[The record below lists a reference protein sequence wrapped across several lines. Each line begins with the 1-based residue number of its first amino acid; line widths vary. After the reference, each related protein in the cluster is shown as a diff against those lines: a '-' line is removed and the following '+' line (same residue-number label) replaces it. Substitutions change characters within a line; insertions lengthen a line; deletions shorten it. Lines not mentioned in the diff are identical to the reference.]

1 MNALSTLSKRLLGTK
16 LLGTKLLGAAAL
28 SAAIAIP
35 AAADLIT
42 PGDLAQVANKAG
54 NAFTPTPIAGD
65 ANGLYS
71 NLTFRLDD
79 SRNVRVSA
87 GQFVLDYKKV
97 GSNQWN
103 EFYAFCL
110 QPDVYLWP
118 FSNPYGVDSL
128 ATSGYNSSI
137 GELWGR
143 HYSSVS
149 SDLTAAAFQVAIWE
163 LAYDGDGS
171 LDTGS
176 FKVLNNAAVKN
187 LASQWIAS
195 IDGTGPQG
203 QGLAVLGSNPNK
215 RDRQDLITQVPEP
228 GPLALLAIGLLA
240 IGIRRK
246 IADPR

>member
-1 MNALSTLSKRLLGTK
+1 MKPFSQLRKTIV
-16 LLGTKLLGAAAL
+16 AAIAL
-28 SAAIAIP
+28 SAATAIP
-35 AAADLIT
+35 AAADLIL
-42 PGDLAQVANKAG
+42 PGDSAVVANRAG
-54 NAFTPTPIAGD
+54 NAFTPSPINGD
-65 ANGLYS
+65 SNGLYS

-87 GQFVLDYKKV
+87 GQFVLDYRKV
-97 GSNQWN
+97 GSQQWT

-118 FSNPYGVDSL
+118 FSNPYSVDSL
-128 ATSGYNSSI
+128 ATSGYNSAI

-176 FKVLNNAAVKN
+176 FKVLNNLAVKS
-187 LASQWIAS
+187 LASTWLAS
-195 IDGTGPQG
+195 IDGTGAQAS
-203 QGLAVLGSNPNK
+203 GLRVLGSNPNK

-228 GPLALLAIGLLA
+228 GPLVLIALGLAAVGL
-240 IGIRRK
+240 RR
-246 IADPR
+246 AMTAHG